1 MVFFMTSC
9 SNQYIMTR
17 HEFKISPYSVS
28 GVFIYKDSVAVAELT
43 NVEFEY
49 IDTYIQLTQW

>member
-1 MVFFMTSC
+1 MTSC